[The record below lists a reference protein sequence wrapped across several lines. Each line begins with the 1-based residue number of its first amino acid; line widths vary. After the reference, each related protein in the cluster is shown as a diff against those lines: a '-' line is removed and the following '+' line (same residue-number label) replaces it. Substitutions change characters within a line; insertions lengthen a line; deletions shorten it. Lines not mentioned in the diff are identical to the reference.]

1 METSDHGMEITL
13 EYPVS
18 VEAILNVSFNYEGF
32 KAIFEFIINV
42 LRKHE
47 ARLRDVKSNSSID
60 PHLAEEI
67 EKIRQELA
75 RNKDITDAMRKEQL
89 LHSEKLETLEESHLS
104 VEARQKHLQ
113 QSQDLIKNS
122 LNSLEE
128 SEKILEVSVSSLE
141 STQSAFHGRIS
152 AAEFSTQTLTSS
164 SNSHERA
171 IESHSTSLQEIYA
184 RLDKNEEDISKQL
197 RSLDSFRRQLD
208 EEVLRIDKNDRAIFD
223 AKEKIERHSGT
234 LNDHEK
240 RLHQLET
247 DIDQAMKAIKSLG
260 GEVQQISKPIEP
272 VMQEVVEVHD
282 SSKLDSIFDSIRDLS
297 RQLKELE
304 LRISNNEASTTR
316 VKDLSEKTDASS
328 RRHESEIRELK
339 EEIMRLGELKEE
351 IKRLG
356 EMGRKG
362 ISDGKPS
369 EYRGDAGREDLEP
382 LRKQIKALEDAMRKK
397 ELHHRVDELQKQLQ
411 DLASRPSDSGSK
423 LADIKQLQ
431 DMQSRLDGLEKL
443 LQDLNS
449 RFDDLGSRVSVIE
462 VSLSKKVGK
471 PELDELRKLIGS
483 MESRQSIRSDDSLDT
498 SKIVSLSRRLGAA
511 EDHLKLLVLPE
522 GHDIIAIFNILLKAQ
537 IDIKDSKDRSDKI
550 VREFMNKL
558 RELEEA
564 LAKKSHIEDLRAMED
579 LLKGKIKE
587 IYDEFSKKFA
597 EKIETKRAL
606 KYLEKL
612 IQEQDTIKTIPEG
625 DDAMLARKPLGGWSC
640 ASCQKELE
648 KLMGKVAPYQSW
660 NKLPYRD
667 PADRIARAGP
677 GFSRMLATIQPE
689 FLTNRARNSGFRNNS
704 PPSNV
709 DEDVEE
715 RVTLPPV
722 NKSSKDRLVTTL

>member
-1 METSDHGMEITL
+1 MSTEDFEQESGLVTKLRYDL
-13 EYPVS
+13 EQD
-18 VEAILNVSFNYEGF
+18 
-32 KAIFEFIINV
+32 K
-42 LRKHE
+42 
-47 ARLRDVKSNSSID
+47 
-60 PHLAEEI
+60 
-67 EKIRQELA
+67 
-75 RNKDITDAMRKEQL
+75 
-89 LHSEKLETLEESHLS
+89 
-104 VEARQKHLQ
+104 
-113 QSQDLIKNS
+113 DLI
-122 LNSLEE
+122 
-128 SEKILEVSVSSLE
+128 
-141 STQSAFHGRIS
+141 
-152 AAEFSTQTLTSS
+152 
-164 SNSHERA
+164 
-171 IESHSTSLQEIYA
+171 
-184 RLDKNEEDISKQL
+184 
-197 RSLDSFRRQLD
+197 
-208 EEVLRIDKNDRAIFD
+208 
-223 AKEKIERHSGT
+223 
-234 LNDHEK
+234 
-240 RLHQLET
+240 
-247 DIDQAMKAIKSLG
+247 
-260 GEVQQISKPIEP
+260 
-272 VMQEVVEVHD
+272 
-282 SSKLDSIFDSIRDLS
+282 
-297 RQLKELE
+297 
-304 LRISNNEASTTR
+304 
-316 VKDLSEKTDASS
+316 
-328 RRHESEIRELK
+328 
-339 EEIMRLGELKEE
+339 
-351 IKRLG
+351 
-356 EMGRKG
+356 
-362 ISDGKPS
+362 
-369 EYRGDAGREDLEP
+369 
-382 LRKQIKALEDAMRKK
+382 
-397 ELHHRVDELQKQLQ
+397 
-411 DLASRPSDSGSK
+411 
-423 LADIKQLQ
+423 
-431 DMQSRLDGLEKL
+431 EKL

-449 RFDDLGSRVSVIE
+449 RFDDLGSRVSVVE